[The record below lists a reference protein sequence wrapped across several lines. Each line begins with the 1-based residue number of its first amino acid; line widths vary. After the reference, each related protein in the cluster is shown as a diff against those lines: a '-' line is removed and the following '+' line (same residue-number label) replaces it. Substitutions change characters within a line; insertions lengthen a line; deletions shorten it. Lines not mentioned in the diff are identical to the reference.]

1 MEWGTC
7 LINPLHHHQYE
18 AIAEIFH
25 VLHIRR
31 YFLPF
36 FLPLMPFAIRLVL
49 LVFFCL
55 QFCPHFLHFC
65 FCCIFSR
72 CQPCCML
79 AFLFHLL
86 ISFSSFGLVA
96 AFSFVPAFLC
106 CFAVALLALVFYCAW
121 CIFLIKFFFFF
132 LFVSGINFLGFVC
145 ALLWLFGSG
154 VVWCC
159 FLPSALIAFLAFRAL
174 AFWLLPSPI
183 FR

>member
-49 LVFFCL
+49 PVFFCL

-132 LFVSGINFLGFVC
+132 FCVTS
-145 ALLWLFGSG
+145 
-154 VVWCC
+154 
-159 FLPSALIAFLAFRAL
+159 
-174 AFWLLPSPI
+174 I
-183 FR
+183 F